1 VKKVCEKLP
10 SMDIAVQQEQPLA
23 PPALATA
30 SVNADST
37 MTSSKHKG
45 TVYPDISA
53 LHYLL
58 AVNTNFRTLT
68 FANMGHNEIEYL
80 VCAELKRSIKRAY
93 IRQGLNAWNKGYN
106 ALLKSLR
113 SAALQA
119 ERQAFVAMQ
128 RPGQANSDVIL
139 LAAVGPFW
147 IWCLASRVQLL
158 NFSGVTVEEI
168 ESDESFTPTSSALLS
183 PMSKEQIFSGYD
195 DDLPKKNFLDGCR
208 ISVGYRHV
216 AKISALL
223 WSRDSSTKVGRA
235 P

>member
-1 VKKVCEKLP
+1 
-10 SMDIAVQQEQPLA
+10 
-23 PPALATA
+23 
-30 SVNADST
+30 

-168 ESDESFTPTSSALLS
+168 LDDTQEVRDDDVEEEELSIDEVDDESDESFTPTSSALLS